1 MARKPDSAPADSA
14 GADGASAPP
23 DATQDV
29 AAPAAAP
36 ARRAIALVCVRYGVD
51 GHDLTIEAGGELPE
65 AAAKQLVEGVHFR
78 FEE

>member
-1 MARKPDSAPADSA
+1 MARRPDSAPADSA

-36 ARRAIALVCVRYGVD
+36 ARRAIALMCVRFGD
-51 GHDLTIEAGGELPE
+51 GQTDLTIEAGGELPE
-65 AAAKQLVEGVHFR
+65 AAASQLTEGVHFR